1 MKNRAILFMAI
12 VFCLTALW
20 KSAPAQ
26 DQPARRITK
35 ADFIKVESGS
45 LDDRIDR
52 AFRQAKSA
60 GQTAWLAWHFRAR
73 QGVSYSPFGSMNY
86 YDNGIRLEKRDSAE
100 AAALFLLVDTS
111 GAAPKFQRLTLLNL
125 DDPYVFE
132 DRNVYWLGDIETG
145 QSLDYLEKT
154 FLTAASGRDLSR
166 GALRAISV
174 HEGDRPVSMLRK
186 AAGGDGDL
194 EIRRA
199 AVSGLARVGS
209 TDAAEALVSLYDS
222 ASEIEIKREVI
233 NAMSRSRDRRAAEK
247 LTSIAINDPDPKMR
261 QRAIQRLSSRN
272 TRL

>member
-1 MKNRAILFMAI
+1 MKNRAILFLAI
-12 VFCLTALW
+12 AFCLTAFC

-26 DQPARRITK
+26 DQPVRRITK
-35 ADFIKVESGS
+35 ADFIKVEGGS

-60 GQTAWLAWHFRAR
+60 GQTAWMAWHFHAR

-86 YDNGIRLEKRDSAE
+86 YDNGIRLEKRDSPE
-100 AAALFLLVDTS
+100 AAALFLLVDAS

-154 FLTAASGRDLSR
+154 FLTSERDLSR

-186 AAGGDGDL
+186 AAGGDGNL

-209 TDAAEALVSLYDS
+209 PDAAEALISLYDS
-222 ASEIEIKREVI
+222 ASEIEIKREII
-233 NAMSRSRDRRAAEK
+233 NAMSRSRDRKAAEK
-247 LTSIAINDPDPKMR
+247 LTSIAKNDPDPKMR

-272 TRL
+272 TGL